1 MIALTVLLLLRRHN
15 QTVPIEGKEGTLI
28 NRMEKSNRECY
39 QPACLFAHHL
49 ISKLSIIV
57 GACDL
62 ASEQKEPGTEY
73 AMHLA
78 LIRDTAK
85 EMAKELVAH
94 QCNLTDAVREEVQK
108 HLVA

>member
-1 MIALTVLLLLRRHN
+1 
-15 QTVPIEGKEGTLI
+15 
-28 NRMEKSNRECY
+28 MEKSNRECY
-39 QPACLFAHHL
+39 QPAYLFAHHL
-49 ISKLSIIV
+49 INKLSIIF

-62 ASEQKEPGTEY
+62 ASEEKDPGAEY

-85 EMAKELVAH
+85 EMARELVVH
-94 QCNLTDAVREEVQK
+94 QCQLTEAGREEVQK